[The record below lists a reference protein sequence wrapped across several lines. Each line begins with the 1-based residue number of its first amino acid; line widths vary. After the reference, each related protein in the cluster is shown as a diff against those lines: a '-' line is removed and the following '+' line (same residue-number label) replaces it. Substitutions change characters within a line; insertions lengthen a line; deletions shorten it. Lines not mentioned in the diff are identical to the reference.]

1 MCVCVCAY
9 VCARVFMYVHVRVS
23 QVALASDPTGL
34 KTEEKR
40 DRETERGWKKEEE
53 EQGETGRG
61 PIPKQPEQ

>member
-1 MCVCVCAY
+1 
-9 VCARVFMYVHVRVS
+9 MYVHVRVS

-61 PIPKQPEQ
+61 RRKGRGRERGKQGRGGRLYRS

>member
-1 MCVCVCAY
+1 MGGLEHCVCVCVCAY

-40 DRETERGWKKEEE
+40 DRETERGWKKEECHKKKK
-53 EQGETGRG
+53 RG
-61 PIPKQPEQ
+61 FG